1 MLSCPH
7 CAFENLSTATFC
19 INCGRALKGESAS
32 TRQAS
37 LPTTALV
44 QAERRFVTML
54 FADLS
59 GFTALSETLDPEA
72 VRDIINLCF
81 DRLVPI
87 VEAHQGVVDQF
98 VGDAIV
104 ALFGAP
110 VAHEDDPAQAC
121 RTALDML
128 EAIEQINRER
138 GLNLGLH
145 IGINSGT
152 VVSGGVGSR
161 GRQQYSVL
169 GDAVNLAARLEDVAE
184 RGEIFV
190 GAETVQLTREQF
202 EFVERGAM
210 PFKGKSEPQ
219 PVYQL
224 VSARQAV
231 RVHRRVHTRTPM
243 FGRDRELVLL
253 QHVTREMQSDA
264 GLRIVSILGEAG
276 LGKSRLV
283 QEWHQAVRDS
293 AAPDIPFLVASC
305 VPDSNLRAYAFL
317 AEIARALSFIQKDAG
332 ENALLAFLMGVVET
346 PSRVAGDLDA
356 SALQAQY
363 VNALRETLL
372 HLARRTAL
380 VLVCED
386 VHWADA
392 ASCQVVERALATLSE
407 AHILL
412 GVTLRPDRDT
422 PGWEFM
428 ATIEELPG
436 AAAVR
441 FHLTP
446 LSKNDAQAMLANLA
460 PGTLPA
466 EVEQLVLSHA
476 EGNPLFVEELVR
488 MLIER
493 GDLKRQGQEW
503 TLTRQLAA
511 LDVPN
516 TLKGVLMAR
525 VDQLPPDA
533 RKLLQLA
540 SVLGREFPL
549 EILERVLPALP
560 QTA

>member
-19 INCGRALKGESAS
+19 VNCGRELKGESAL
-32 TRQAS
+32 TRQA
-37 LPTTALV
+37 PPGTPARV
-44 QAERRFVTML
+44 QAERRFATML

-59 GFTALSETLDPEA
+59 GFTALSEMLDPEA

-104 ALFGAP
+104 ALYGAP

-121 RTALDML
+121 RTALDMMD
-128 EAIEQINRER
+128 AIEQINRER

-152 VVSGGVGSR
+152 VISGGVGSR

-169 GDAVNLAARLEDVAE
+169 GDAVNMAARLEDAAE

-190 GAETVQLTREQF
+190 GAATVQLTHEQF
-202 EFVERGAM
+202 EFVEHGEM
-210 PFKGKSEPQ
+210 SLKGKSEPQ

-224 VSARQAV
+224 VGARQAV
-231 RVHRRVHTRTPM
+231 RGHRPVHTLTPM

-253 QHVTREMQSDA
+253 QHITREMQSA
-264 GLRIVSILGEAG
+264 PGLRIVSILGEAG

-283 QEWHQAVRDS
+283 QEWRDAVHDS
-293 AAPDIPFLVASC
+293 AASDIPFLVASC
-305 VPDSNLRAYAFL
+305 APDSNLRAYAFL
-317 AEIARALSFIQKDAG
+317 AEIAHALSSVQKDAE
-332 ENALLAFLMGVVET
+332 ENALLAFLLGGVET
-346 PSRVAGDLDA
+346 PSRVSGDLDA

-363 VNALRETLL
+363 VNALCKMLV
-372 HLARRTAL
+372 HPARRAAL

-392 ASCQVVERALATLSE
+392 PSCQVLQRVLATLSE
-407 AHILL
+407 THILFC
-412 GVTLRPDRDT
+412 VTLRPERET
-422 PGWEFM
+422 PGWAFM
-428 ATIEELPG
+428 ETIEELPD

-441 FHLTP
+441 LHLTP
-446 LSKNDAQAMLANLA
+446 LSENDAQALLSNLA

-476 EGNPLFVEELVR
+476 EGNPLFVEELAR

-493 GDLKRQGQEW
+493 GDLKRQGEEW
-503 TLTRQLAA
+503 TLTRELVA

-516 TLKGVLMAR
+516 TLQGVLMAR

-549 EILERVLPALP
+549 EVVERVLSALP
-560 QTA
+560 QTD